1 MEVVN
6 VGVSADV
13 DVAAAFLAHFQV
25 SKEHKNIGIE
35 ETARGKRLVDDLHEA
50 APCPPLPVSA

>member
-1 MEVVN
+1 MN